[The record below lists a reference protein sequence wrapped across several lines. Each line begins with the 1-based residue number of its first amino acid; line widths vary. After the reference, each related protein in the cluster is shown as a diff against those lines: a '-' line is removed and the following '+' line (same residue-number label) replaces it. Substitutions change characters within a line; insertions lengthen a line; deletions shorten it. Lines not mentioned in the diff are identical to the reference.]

1 MLYYKSTNIAFTKE
15 AFPLKYW
22 RGYLVA
28 AIFAAC
34 TWGLAEFAK
43 AHWALVDMVYP
54 YVTRLIQDYLVNWS
68 AGTDFCLWQLL
79 LIAGGVLV
87 LASVVLMVIFKWN
100 PIQWFGWV
108 VAAVAI
114 VGFLNTAVFGL
125 NDYSGSIAQDIRL
138 DVTDYSMEELE
149 DAAEFYLGQANIL
162 AEEVSRNGDGTLNY
176 PEFQALAA
184 MAADGFHN
192 QTYERFNPVFAGNA
206 TPVKVLSWEN
216 LFSKR
221 GITGL
226 TVGITGEA
234 AVNPQTPTVAMP
246 FVMCRQMAERMC
258 ITGDQD
264 AAFAAFMA
272 CDASTYPEFR
282 YAGYFMAYRY
292 CYETLL
298 SLDTA
303 SARAGAAELAEAE
316 NAKLKQDLA
325 SYNESFAAQ
334 GDAALLAQIPE
345 DTEMEWNGV
354 ADMLV
359 SWHIQEYVLPAM
371 EEEEVL
377 FDPLDPTQIDLTTT
391 VETVV
396 REEEPEETTGE
407 EADA

>member
-1 MLYYKSTNIAFTKE
+1 M
-15 AFPLKYW
+15 KYW

-68 AGTDFCLWQLL
+68 AGTTFCLWQLL

-87 LASVVLMVIFKWN
+87 LASMVLMVIFKWN

-114 VGFLNTAVFGL
+114 VGFVNTAVFGL

-138 DVTDYSMEELE
+138 EITDYSMEELE
-149 DAAEFYLGQANIL
+149 EAAEFYLGQANML
-162 AEEVSRNGDGTLNY
+162 AEEVARSGDGTLDY
-176 PEFQALAA
+176 PEFQELAE

-192 QTYERFNPVFAGNA
+192 QTYERFNPIFAGNA

-221 GITGL
+221 GVTGI

-234 AVNPQTPTVAMP
+234 AVNPQTPAVIMP
-246 FVMCRQMAERMC
+246 YVMSRQMAERMC

-272 CDASTYPEFR
+272 CDASTHPEFR

-298 SLDTA
+298 RLDTA
-303 SARAGAAELAEAE
+303 AARAGAAELAKAE
-316 NAKLKQDLA
+316 NDKLKQDLKN
-325 SYNESFAAQ
+325 YGESFAIQ
-334 GDAALLAQIPE
+334 DENALLVQVPE
-345 DTEMEWNGV
+345 DAEMEWNTI

-371 EEEEVL
+371 EEEKVL
-377 FDPLDPTQIDLTTT
+377 FDPLDPSQIDLTTT

-407 EADA
+407 ETDA

>member
-1 MLYYKSTNIAFTKE
+1 M
-15 AFPLKYW
+15 KYW

-54 YVTRLIQDYLVNWS
+54 YVTRLIQDYLVNWN
-68 AGTDFCLWQLL
+68 AGVPFCLWQLL
-79 LIAGGVLV
+79 LIAGAVLV
-87 LASVVLMVIFKWN
+87 LASAVLMVIFKWN

-108 VAAVAI
+108 VAAAAI
-114 VGFLNTAVFGL
+114 VGFANTAIFGL
-125 NDYSGSIAQDIRL
+125 NNYAGSIAGDIRL
-138 DVTDYSMEELE
+138 EITDYSMDELE
-149 DAAEFYLGQANIL
+149 DAAKFYLDEANAL
-162 AEEVSRNGDGTLNY
+162 AKKVSRNGDGTLNY
-176 PEFQALAA
+176 PEFQELAV

-192 QTYERFNPVFAGNA
+192 QVYERFNPVFAGNT
-206 TPVKVLSWEN
+206 TPVKTLGWEN

-221 GITGL
+221 GITGM

-234 AVNPQTPTVAMP
+234 AVNPETPAVAMP
-246 FVMCRQMAERMC
+246 YAMSRQMAERMC
-258 ITGDQD
+258 VTGDQD

-272 CDASTYPEFR
+272 CDASNHAEFR

-303 SARAGAAELAEAE
+303 SARAGAAELAQKE
-316 NAKLKQDLA
+316 NAELKQDLEN
-325 SYNESFAAQ
+325 YNNSFAAL
-334 GDAALLAQIPE
+334 GDAALLAQVSE
-345 DTEMEWNGV
+345 DTEMEWHHI
-354 ADMLV
+354 ADLLV

-391 VETVV
+391 VETLV
-396 REEEPEETTGE
+396 REEETEETTGE
-407 EADA
+407 ETDA